1 MSEIRLID
9 ANALSDSIKN
19 GVGTPLQKFFADACV
34 AATPTYQING
44 ETSDGYHTF
53 NELYHHRAVL
63 FSVICNTYKDISWK
77 SKRHDDGTMYDG
89 MFIVGIETPNG
100 QATYHYDIEPYWD
113 MFDVKELEY
122 APKWDGHTPEKAIER
137 IGKLSIR
144 NNKSSYTLKSKMA
157 EWYPEYVSKE
167 NMGGVAGCPNDYFRC
182 GADCDNLSCTE
193 CWNRPW
199 KEKYGEPK
207 LYNPMEV
214 I

>member
-9 ANALSDSIKN
+9 ANKLLEGDNYYDECKCLIPRYEVEKA
-19 GVGTPLQKFFADACV
+19 
-34 AATPTYQING
+34 PTIQING

-122 APKWDGHTPEKAIER
+122 APKWDGHTPEEAIER
-137 IGKLSIR
+137 IGWLSIR
-144 NNKSSYTLKSKMA
+144 NNKSSYTLKSKLA
-157 EWYPEYVSKE
+157 EKYPEYVSYE
-167 NMGGVAGCPNDYFRC
+167 YMGGASGCPNDYLNVSQIVTILVVLSVGIANGKKSMVSRC
-182 GADCDNLSCTE
+182 
-193 CWNRPW
+193 
-199 KEKYGEPK
+199 
-207 LYNPMEV
+207 
-214 I
+214 